1 MNETL
6 KQTSKE
12 THTVTPPEFAGRAD
26 PLSRLKADCG
36 TTVEPDSQSVTTEN
50 PVCRSLADLAAPPPE
65 KDNPAALFRNG
76 WLRKGGGAFLVST
89 SGTGKSVWTVQA
101 ALLWAQG
108 LPAFGIEPVR
118 PLKIGI
124 VQAED
129 DDEEMSRF
137 RDDITAGLVEDGHDS
152 EGVKRAARSG
162 VLLFEAVGKF
172 GDSFISHLDGILRTH
187 PDIDLLI
194 VNPFQSFFGADI
206 SRNVEL
212 SQFLRGWI
220 DPLIKPNKVGVLFIH
235 HTNKPPNAKER
246 KGWGTDTFA
255 SYIGAGGAEIVNW
268 ARAVLALMP
277 CENESG
283 LFRLTAAKRA
293 QRLDWKDAADE
304 RTNVRFIAHSKSR
317 IFWRDATPEEAG
329 AAQASVRGKKTTS
342 DPRADARQLAI
353 QMGEQAMSL
362 SNARQLAEQLFSR
375 ARARKAFDLL
385 KDEPEAFLLSLVQA
399 RNKGCVFIG
408 KKIQAETAA
417 KEYDAEQGA
426 QHVNNGRS
434 GHAGA

>member
-1 MNETL
+1 MKAPLDQSATDA
-6 KQTSKE
+6 
-12 THTVTPPEFAGRAD
+12 PPVQSSAFPSQAD
-26 PLSRLKADCG
+26 PLARLKTDCG
-36 TTVEPDSQSVTTEN
+36 VTVGPDIQTGATGG
-50 PVCRSLADLAAPPPE
+50 PACRSLADLAAPPSE

-101 ALLWAQG
+101 SLLWAQG

-129 DDEEMSRF
+129 DDEEMFRF
-137 RDDITAGLVEDGHDS
+137 RDDITGGLIEDGLDS
-152 EGVKRAARSG
+152 EGVERAARSG

-172 GDSFISHLDGILRTH
+172 GDSFISHLDGILRTR
-187 PDIDLLI
+187 PDIDLVI

-220 DPLIKPNKVGVLFIH
+220 DPLIKPNKVGLLFVH
-235 HTNKPPNAKER
+235 HTNKPPSSKER
-246 KGWGTDTFA
+246 KGWGTDAFA
-255 SYIGAGGAEIVNW
+255 GYIGAGGAEIVNW

-283 LFRLTAAKRA
+283 LFRLTAAKRG

-317 IFWRDATPEEAG
+317 IFWRAATPEEAG
-329 AAQASVRGKKTTS
+329 AAQASARGKKTPS
-342 DPRADARQLAI
+342 DPKAD
-353 QMGEQAMSL
+353 
-362 SNARQLAEQLFSR
+362 AEQLANQLRAKAVSLSD
-375 ARARKAFDLL
+375 ARALSEKQMFTRSRGRSAFELL
-385 KDEPEAFLLSLVQA
+385 KANPEAFGLSLVPT
-399 RNKGCVFIG
+399 RHKGCVYIG
-408 KKIQAETAA
+408 VKAQAETAA

-426 QHVNNGRS
+426 QNVNKG
-434 GHAGA
+434 